1 MSAYNK
7 YPVSLDLVSGTV
19 MQLAANLPIS
29 TLPYAQVLLD
39 SAELEKAVQEPVAIS
54 NLYSFAALYHIP
66 HEQEGSVAWVLY
78 GSMTEHADYDQTSH
92 LSHLRRS
99 TISREMI
106 DADFEAHE
114 QVRSAAQ
121 DFFYPDP
128 EGVRNHVIHQ
138 CVKLTLPSVVVLD
151 FLMNGDSSTPTRIRS
166 MYYPSLIGA
175 STALMSLKST
185 LAMYDEAA

>member
-66 HEQEGSVAWVLY
+66 HE
-78 GSMTEHADYDQTSH
+78 
-92 LSHLRRS
+92 
-99 TISREMI
+99 
-106 DADFEAHE
+106 
-114 QVRSAAQ
+114 
-121 DFFYPDP
+121 
-128 EGVRNHVIHQ
+128 
-138 CVKLTLPSVVVLD
+138 
-151 FLMNGDSSTPTRIRS
+151 
-166 MYYPSLIGA
+166 
-175 STALMSLKST
+175 
-185 LAMYDEAA
+185 